1 MTIWLVP
8 QSMVW
13 LLIHQIWPYLR
24 SGMFLFGV
32 LTVHKIV
39 YNLLKKEKE
48 KKVFLSPVGSSP
60 SDTFSL

>member
-13 LLIHQIWPYLR
+13 LLIRQIWPYLL

-32 LTVHKIV
+32 LTVNKIV
-39 YNLLKKEKE
+39 YNLLKK
-48 KKVFLSPVGSSP
+48 KKVFLSPMGSSP
-60 SDTFSL
+60 SETFSL

>member
-13 LLIHQIWPYLR
+13 LLIHQIWPYLL

-32 LTVHKIV
+32 LTVNKIV
-39 YNLLKKEKE
+39 YNLIK

>member
-39 YNLLKKEKE
+39 YNLLKKKE
-48 KKVFLSPVGSSP
+48 RKISVFESNGL
-60 SDTFSL
+60 

>member
-39 YNLLKKEKE
+39 YNLLKKKE
-48 KKVFLSPVGSSP
+48 RKKSVFESNGL
-60 SDTFSL
+60 

>member
-13 LLIHQIWPYLR
+13 LLIRQIWPYLL

-32 LTVHKIV
+32 LTVNKIV
-39 YNLLKKEKE
+39 YNLLKKKS
-48 KKVFLSPVGSSP
+48 VFESNGL
-60 SDTFSL
+60 